1 MPTSRP
7 DSTAPDSGL
16 QALGDPDDDTG
27 DFADEHDQFVV
38 EGNEEP
44 DGGEQ
49 ESPDRYTGGLDGEGP
64 P

>member
-7 DSTAPDSGL
+7 DSTARDSGL
-16 QALGDPDDDTG
+16 EPLGEPDEETG
-27 DFADEHDQFVV
+27 DFAGEHDQFVV
-38 EGNEEP
+38 EGTEEP